1 LLQWLLSSSKQ
12 SHKVAVADRLLKRS
26 LDMRHEVSDQSRN
39 RWLEALLR
47 AFAVLWP
54 C

>member
-1 LLQWLLSSSKQ
+1 LLQWLLSSSQQ

-26 LDMRHEVSDQSRN
+26 LDMRHEVSDQSS